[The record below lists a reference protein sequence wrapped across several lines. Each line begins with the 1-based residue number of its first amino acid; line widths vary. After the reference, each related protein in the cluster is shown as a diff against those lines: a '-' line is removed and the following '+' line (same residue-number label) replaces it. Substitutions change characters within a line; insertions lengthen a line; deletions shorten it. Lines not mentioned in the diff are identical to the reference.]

1 MSARLSPARAAR
13 AARAPLALLAFVA
26 LPALASLVWTRGV
39 AAQECRP
46 PTDSH
51 EAKLLAFYS
60 APMSFS
66 PLGAPERRRPGSVVL
81 GVEVSPV
88 PVPPPGLERTSFCY
102 NGKVAQTRLAA
113 AFPRPRVVVAL
124 PAGLA
129 LEGSYLPPVTV
140 ADAQPNLGSVAL
152 SYARNRVRGPLF
164 LSTATTLPFLREFDI
179 ATLFDVIEHVADD
192 VALLVEA
199 RAVLRAGGHVVV
211 TVPAGPRL
219 WTTYDEVIG
228 HKRRYDRDVLISA
241 LTRAGLRVR
250 YVSYFNTALFLAGAV
265 RQSPRRRPDVARNA
279 VDIVRRALRVPP
291 APINTLLRLSVKA
304 EAPLRRLSWVRGGS
318 LIAIAQRMD

>member
-1 MSARLSPARAAR
+1 MSARLAPARAAR

-152 SYARNRVRGPLF
+152 SYARVVRGDAAGGPLSGAGARALVTLMLRAQGTFGRVRGPITCPTSSLQLGDPGEPCF
-164 LSTATTLPFLREFDI
+164 GREASRDTFHPDMAGLEGALAVRRPSGRLALYGGGGVTRLAPHFQVGFRNAEGALDTTR
-179 ATLFDVIEHVADD
+179 
-192 VALLVEA
+192 
-199 RAVLRAGGHVVV
+199 V
-211 TVPAGPRL
+211 TV
-219 WTTYDEVIG
+219 
-228 HKRRYDRDVLISA
+228 S
-241 LTRAGLRVR
+241 LTRASVFGGAAFRVLPAADLSAQLYAVPEDAVTWRFAASYRVR
-250 YVSYFNTALFLAGAV
+250 
-265 RQSPRRRPDVARNA
+265 
-279 VDIVRRALRVPP
+279 
-291 APINTLLRLSVKA
+291 
-304 EAPLRRLSWVRGGS
+304 
-318 LIAIAQRMD
+318 